1 MGRNQEGVAQTG
13 SARGKGRVEEMASAS
28 WSGEGLWLRILFF
41 GDGKGHPRSHLRQE
55 PGKEIGLAHRDLE
68 LGWRAGT

>member
-1 MGRNQEGVAQTG
+1 
-13 SARGKGRVEEMASAS
+13 MASAS